1 MATRA
6 LIEELLDK
14 TGADPQAPVI
24 DIVHALIDASPT
36 EPSPNLPVGIS
47 EAAGLVGL
55 SAHTLRYYED
65 EGLVAPARDAAGY
78 RRYGDFDLRR
88 LVFLTRMRLSGMGMA
103 ELKRYVALVEQGE
116 SSYPE
121 RREIMMAQRAR
132 IQRQLRELLL
142 ALEVTEY
149 KIEVYTPEVAADA
162 RPQG

>member
-1 MATRA
+1 MTTRA

-14 TGADPQAPVI
+14 TDADPQAPVV
-24 DIVHALIDASPT
+24 DIVHALIDTSPT

-88 LVFLTRMRLSGMGMA
+88 LVFLH
-103 ELKRYVALVEQGE
+103 
-116 SSYPE
+116 PD
-121 RREIMMAQRAR
+121 
-132 IQRQLRELLL
+132 
-142 ALEVTEY
+142 
-149 KIEVYTPEVAADA
+149 AAFRHGD
-162 RPQG
+162 G

>member
-1 MATRA
+1 MR
-6 LIEELLDK
+6 LR
-14 TGADPQAPVI
+14 
-24 DIVHALIDASPT
+24 
-36 EPSPNLPVGIS
+36 
-47 EAAGLVGL
+47 
-55 SAHTLRYYED
+55 AHTLRYYED

-88 LVFLTRMRLSGMGMA
+88 LVFLARMWLSGMGMA

-121 RREIMMAQRAR
+121 RREIMMAQRDR

-149 KIEVYTPEVAADA
+149 KIEVYTSELAAQA